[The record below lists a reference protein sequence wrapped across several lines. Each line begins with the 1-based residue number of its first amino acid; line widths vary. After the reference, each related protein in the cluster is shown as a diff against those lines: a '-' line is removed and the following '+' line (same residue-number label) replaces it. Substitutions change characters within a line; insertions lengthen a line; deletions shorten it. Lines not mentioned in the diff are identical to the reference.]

1 MTARKTWATIAIGAV
16 VALTPPTLVYLQG
29 RAELRQRYKHTEAEA
44 DAGYKTL
51 VDSVRELRVTVSAQ
65 HDAITKMQG
74 YLDALQA
81 LAPGM
86 RVTARPVL
94 PPRPEFHDLP
104 ANLDAAQM
112 KK

>member
-1 MTARKTWATIAIGAV
+1 MTSRKTAITVILGAV
-16 VALTPPTLVYLQG
+16 VALMPPTLVYLQG
-29 RAELRQRYKHTEAEA
+29 RAELRAKYAHTNAEA
-44 DAGYKTL
+44 DAGYQTL

-86 RVTARPVL
+86 RMTTRQPPL
-94 PPRPEFHDLP
+94 PKPDFHELP
-104 ANLDAAQM
+104 ANLDAAQ

>member
-1 MTARKTWATIAIGAV
+1 MTTRKTYLTVIIGAI

-29 RAELRQRYKHTEAEA
+29 RAELRERYRHTEAEA
-44 DAGYKTL
+44 EAGYETL
-51 VDSVRELRVTVSAQ
+51 VDSVRELRLTVAAQ

-74 YLDALQA
+74 YLDALSA

-86 RVTARPVL
+86 RMTTRPVL
-94 PPRPEFHDLP
+94 PPRPKFDDLP
-104 ANLDAAQM
+104 ASLDAAQM